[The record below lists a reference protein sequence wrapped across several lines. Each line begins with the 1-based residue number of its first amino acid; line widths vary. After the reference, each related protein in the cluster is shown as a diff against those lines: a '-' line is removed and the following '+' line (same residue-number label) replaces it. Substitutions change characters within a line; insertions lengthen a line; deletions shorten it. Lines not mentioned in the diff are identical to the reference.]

1 MRILEIARSSEHLTP
16 GELAEALEEA
26 EAAAGDEAAALD
38 ALPRRRDGL
47 VGGPEDRAADAL
59 DVEVRTRRV
68 RLSVMEG
75 VILEVQKRYQAVT
88 RWQPRQ
94 RPGSVR

>member
-38 ALPRRRDGL
+38 ALLQRRDGL
-47 VGGPEDRAADAL
+47 VDSPSSAADAL
-59 DVEVRTRRV
+59 DVEARTRRH
-68 RLSVMEG
+68 RLALMEG
-75 VILEVQKRYQAVT
+75 AILEVQKRYQAVT

-94 RPGSVR
+94 RPGAPR